1 MKIDNSFGWV
11 RSMNDD
17 FRSIEWRV
25 FSVLSCYVELR
36 YKGGKL
42 MVLNLVL
49 GLGLGLGLDLGLGLN
64 ICIEHLVDRIA
75 GDSFVG
81 IEGQK
86 PMN

>member
-1 MKIDNSFGWV
+1 
-11 RSMNDD
+11 
-17 FRSIEWRV
+17 
-25 FSVLSCYVELR
+25 
-36 YKGGKL
+36 
-42 MVLNLVL
+42 MVLDLML
-49 GLGLGLGLDLGLGLN
+49 GLGLGLGLGLRLGLN